1 MSEFVKTQ
9 QEVRANLT
17 MQIRDVI
24 ESAEQANRGLD
35 SAEIEKIDRI
45 EADIRRADEAIEV
58 AKRNEERALEVA
70 EASAGFAPAERSESR
85 SAGDILR
92 DIALGEM
99 RDHTFGLEKR
109 DTLVPSANTVPKSFF
124 DEVFDVAR
132 LVGPMLDGGVSQVIR
147 TASGEDLTIPTLTAY
162 SAATL
167 KGAGA
172 ALDESE
178 PTYASITLGAYKYGL
193 LIPVASELISDAGFD
208 IEAHLAQQAGNGIG
222 TAVNAALTT
231 GTGSSQPN
239 GIVTASSAG
248 VTGAA
253 AVAGAFTADN
263 LIDLAYNGVDG
274 LVRRLPGT
282 GFMASGTAMGA
293 MRKLKDGD
301 DRYIYD
307 PVVGGP
313 DTILGFPVIENPNI
327 AAPAALAK
335 SVLFGHFPSY
345 KVRLAGGLQV
355 ASSTDYA
362 FNTDVV
368 TYRFLIRI
376 DGDLTHASHVR
387 HFVGGAAA

>member
-9 QEVRANLT
+9 QELRANLT
-17 MQIRDVI
+17 SQIREVI
-24 ESAEQANRGLD
+24 EGAESESRGLD
-35 SAEIEKIDRI
+35 SAEIEKINRI
-45 EADIRRADEAIEV
+45 EADITRADEAV
-58 AKRNEERALEVA
+58 AVATRNEARRSEAEEAARGFVPA
-70 EASAGFAPAERSESR
+70 EAREERTT
-85 SAGDILR
+85 GDILR
-92 DIALGEM
+92 EIARGEI
-99 RDHTFGLEKR
+99 RGHEFEQR
-109 DTLVPSANTVPKSFF
+109 ATLVPSANTVPKSFF
-124 DEVFDVAR
+124 DQVFDVAR
-132 LVGPMLDGGVSQVIR
+132 LVGPMLEVSDMIN
-147 TASGEDLTIPTLTAY
+147 TSTGEDLTIPTLTAY

-178 PTYASITLGAYKYGL
+178 PTYSSITLNAYKYGL
-193 LIPVASELISDAGFD
+193 LIPVAAELVSDAGFN
-208 IEAHLAQQAGNGIG
+208 IEAHLAEQAGNGIG